1 MLGYLTMKQM
11 KCLVLVSEMASTSGE
26 LGYACFYV
34 CGCGT
39 KRESKLW
46 GLPYI
51 ARFLVDSVS
60 LIQMDNLEVLLLRA
74 YI

>member
-1 MLGYLTMKQM
+1 MLGYLTMKQEM
-11 KCLVLVSEMASTSGE
+11 YLVLVSEMTSTSGD
-26 LGYACFYV
+26 LGYTCFYV

-39 KRESKLW
+39 KRESKWW
-46 GLPYI
+46 GFPYI
-51 ARFLVDSVS
+51 VRFLADSVI